1 MSKMMKSE
9 KKALVPRFRF
19 PEFRDAGEW
28 FERPL
33 GKQLKL
39 EYGSALPESKRNGGQ
54 FPVVGSNGIVGYH
67 SDYLIEGPA
76 IVIGRKGSVGQINWI
91 DSNCYPIDT
100 TYYVENK
107 HPSSASLEFIRLLLE
122 NSRLAELKDP
132 GAVPGLNRENVH
144 AVKTAFPEKPEQK
157 RIADCLTSLNAL
169 IAAQSEKLDVLKT
182 HKKGLMQQ
190 LFPREGETVPRLRF
204 PEFRDAGKWRE
215 KKLGDVG
222 SVRMCKRILKEQT
235 TPHGD
240 IPFFK
245 IGTFGST
252 PDAYI
257 SYELFERYRKNFPF
271 PKNGAILISASGTI
285 GRTVRYKGELA
296 YFQDSNIVW
305 LENSGNL
312 ISDNFLFYLYQ
323 LIDWS
328 PSVGAIQRL
337 YNENILAAK
346 VKFPSIPE
354 QQRVAD
360 CLTSLDALIT
370 AQTEKLDALKT
381 HKKGLMQQLFPVV
394 EGGRL

>member
-1 MSKMMKSE
+1 M
-9 KKALVPRFRF
+9 
-19 PEFRDAGEW
+19 
-28 FERPL
+28 
-33 GKQLKL
+33 
-39 EYGSALPESKRNGGQ
+39 
-54 FPVVGSNGIVGYH
+54 NGIRNAFLSSLLK
-67 SDYLIEGPA
+67 SDFFIDY
-76 IVIGRKGSVGQINWI
+76 VMKGAKGLKMPRGDI
-91 DSNCYPIDT
+91 
-100 TYYVENK
+100 
-107 HPSSASLEFIRLLLE
+107 SLMKKYSF
-122 NSRLAELKDP
+122 
-132 GAVPGLNRENVH
+132 AVPSPN
-144 AVKTAFPEKPEQK
+144 EQQ
-157 RIADCLTSLNAL
+157 RIADCLTSLDAL
-169 IAAQSEKLDVLKT
+169 IAAQSEKLDALKT

-190 LFPREGETVPRLRF
+190 LFPREGETLPRLRF

-305 LENSGNL
+305 LENSENL
-312 ISDNFLFYLYQ
+312 IADNFLFYLYQ